1 MKLTISRPLLL
12 RGKVV
17 QPDGSAVDRYV
28 LVRDGVIEAV
38 SRRRPPLT
46 DDAMLVQTGPNDW
59 IFPGLID
66 LHTHTGYNVLPIW
79 DYQTKYKKPYF
90 GNRFNWRR
98 DADYKNDISKL
109 FSDVKALVPQNRN
122 LIPAFAEIQ
131 AIAGGTTVLQED
143 GDLDRQMGGDG
154 NPLICRGT
162 GVPGDLGLTGKVLS
176 VVDFF
181 EPDSK
186 TPLQV
191 NLKTDFNDKTKTII
205 GEYATNRPT
214 LQATLVH
221 LAEGRSGFG
230 DDVPGVD
237 PYTRLEFEAL
247 MAHPSM
253 QDAGA
258 VRSSALTLI
267 HGCGIDVRNPAHIQF
282 LRDRNISVIWS
293 PVSNLLL
300 YGDTLEME
308 ALVTAGINVA
318 LGSDW
323 SPSGSKHIWDEA
335 KNAKYFFEAIGSIVS
350 DHQVFQMVT
359 TGAARC
365 LGIDTVGRIAPGCLA
380 DFFILRSPLE
390 SDNAMEV
397 FFKTEDRDVR
407 AVIIGG
413 RPIYGA
419 RGFFEPFVGL
429 ELQNLPRVEGTAVK
443 NKVLHLPEH
452 VGVQVEGG
460 IDQLE
465 AAFKKFSV
473 KRSNLLVSS
482 DTPYHERMT
491 ALRSYMLE
499 FGERVRR
506 WRRKHRT
513 LGIPVRP
520 DSVRVWRGF
529 SVEGPPRTKFHEKLR
544 TTFIPGTPQFQ
555 SPLGLTAYLP
565 AVLPV
570 DVPNGVPDEIALVF
584 YESQEDYNDAKDT
597 IAGRAYADLHST
609 VFSFAAPRRSTS
621 DWPTIFSG
629 GLELEKPYFLF
640 DKNVD
645 WQSGHVNVLVASRA
659 QSSTAEQFLNNV
671 TTAVTKI
678 QAGTLSGLDG
688 AIVVVASDYF
698 VYWEHWT
705 DLNSSKNSLIQDLA
719 KDNLVNLSCSFEPV
733 AVPASLHQSYPGLKQ
748 IVGGEALNV
757 QFLRR
762 LEKSR

>member
-1 MKLTISRPLLL
+1 MKLTIPRPLLL

-28 LVRDGVIEAV
+28 LVRDGIIQAV
-38 SRRRPPLT
+38 SRRRPPST
-46 DDAMLVQTGPNDW
+46 DDAMLVETGPNDW

-66 LHTHTGYNVLPIW
+66 LHTHTGYNVMPIW
-79 DYQTKYKKPYF
+79 DYQKKYQKPFY
-90 GNRFNWRR
+90 GNRFNWRG
-98 DADYKNDISKL
+98 DDDYKRDINQL
-109 FSDVKALVPQNRN
+109 FKEVKGLVPQNRN
-122 LIPAFAEIQ
+122 IIPAFAEIQ

-143 GDLDRQMGGDG
+143 GDLDRQIGGDG

-162 GVPGDLGLTGKVLS
+162 GVPTDLELSRKILS

-181 EPDSK
+181 EPDAK

-191 NLKTDFNDKTKTII
+191 NLKIDFNDKTKTII
-205 GEYATNRPT
+205 GEYALNRAN

-230 DDVPGVD
+230 GDDPGVD
-237 PYTRLEFEAL
+237 PYTRLEFETL

-267 HGCGIDVRNPAHIQF
+267 HGCGIDVHNPAHIQF

-300 YGDTLEME
+300 YGNTLEME
-308 ALVTAGINVA
+308 ALVNAGINVA

-323 SPSGSKHIWDEA
+323 SPSGSKHVWDEA
-335 KNAKYFFEAIGSIVS
+335 KNAKFFFEAIGSIVS
-350 DHQVFQMVT
+350 DVQVFQMLT
-359 TGAARC
+359 TNAARC
-365 LGIDTVGRIAPGCLA
+365 LGIDNVGRIAPGCLA

-390 SDNAMEV
+390 SDSAMEV

-407 AVIIGG
+407 TVIIGG

-419 RGFFEPFVGL
+419 RDFFEPFGL
-429 ELQNLPRVEGTAVK
+429 PLQNLPRVEGTSVK

-465 AAFKKFSV
+465 AAFKKFGV
-473 KRSNLLVSS
+473 LRSNLLVSS
-482 DTPYHERMT
+482 DTPYRERMT
-491 ALRSYMLE
+491 ALRTYMLE

-506 WRRKHRT
+506 WRRKRRT

-520 DSVRVWRGF
+520 DSVRVWRGY
-529 SVEGPPRTKFHEKLR
+529 SLESPPRNKFHEKLR

-555 SPLGLTAYLP
+555 APLGLTAYLP
-565 AVLPV
+565 AVLPT
-570 DVPNGVPDEIALVF
+570 DVPDGVPDEIALVF
-584 YESQEDYNDAKDT
+584 YESQQDYNDAKDT

-609 VFSFAAPRRSTS
+609 VFSFTPPRRSTS
-621 DWPTIFSG
+621 DWPSMFSG
-629 GLELEKPYFLF
+629 NLEREKPYFLF

-659 QSSTAEQFLNNV
+659 GSSSEEQFLNNV
-671 TTAVTKI
+671 TKTLAEI
-678 QAGTLSGLDG
+678 QAAALPGLDG
-688 AIVVVASDYF
+688 AIVVVASDFF

-705 DLNSSKNSLIQDLA
+705 DLESSKKSLIQDLA
-719 KDNLVNLSCSFEPV
+719 KDNLVNMSCSFESIP
-733 AVPASLHQSYPGLKQ
+733 VPASLHQDYPGLKE